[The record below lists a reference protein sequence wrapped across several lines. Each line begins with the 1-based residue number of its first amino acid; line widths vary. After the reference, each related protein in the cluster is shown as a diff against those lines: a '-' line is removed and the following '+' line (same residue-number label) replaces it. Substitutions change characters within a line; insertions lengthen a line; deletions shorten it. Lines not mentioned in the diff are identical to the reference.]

1 MYEKSVKWFF
11 LFILKNLH
19 SVGIKAMICGTVII
33 QTDSFANK
41 DCKEYIME
49 KVNDSNLTTCLE
61 SIVQFLKGWL
71 FWMTIIICSKF
82 NKNICAIFH
91 DI

>member
-1 MYEKSVKWFF
+1 
-11 LFILKNLH
+11 
-19 SVGIKAMICGTVII
+19 MICGTVMI

-49 KVNDSNLTTCLE
+49 KVNDSHLTTYLE

-71 FWMTIIICSKF
+71 F
-82 NKNICAIFH
+82 
-91 DI
+91 